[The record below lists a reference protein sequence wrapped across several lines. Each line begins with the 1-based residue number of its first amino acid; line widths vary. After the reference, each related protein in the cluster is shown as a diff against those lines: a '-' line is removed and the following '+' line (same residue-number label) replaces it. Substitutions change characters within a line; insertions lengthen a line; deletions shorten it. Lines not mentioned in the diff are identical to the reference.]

1 MGGSQAGT
9 FLRMRLLGA
18 RAGRAEGVGDGAG
31 AAWSSCCVVY
41 TGAGREDRE
50 VWERSWGWVSSQE
63 VLSRE

>member
-1 MGGSQAGT
+1 MGGSQAGA

-50 VWERSWGWVSSQE
+50 VWERS
-63 VLSRE
+63 